1 MNNKFVGIMLAT
13 LLTLASAIAA
23 LGEEIKIG
31 NLEII
36 NPHARATAPGA
47 PVSGGYMVIRNK
59 GGEPDRLVAA
69 SVDFAGKTEIHQMAM
84 NGDVMVMRPVA
95 GGLEIPAGGEV
106 ELKPGGYHIMFMKLG
121 EQLKEGEM
129 RKVMLTFEKAGE
141 IEVEFMVEK
150 VEAMKTMDHQ
160 KSGG

>member
-1 MNNKFVGIMLAT
+1 MNNKLVGIMLAM
-13 LLTLASAIAA
+13 LLTLASGIAA
-23 LGEEIKIG
+23 LAEDIKLG

-59 GGEPDRLVAA
+59 GSEPDRLVAA

-95 GGLEIPAGGEV
+95 AGLEIPAGGEV
-106 ELKPGGYHIMFMKLG
+106 ELKPGGYHVMFMKLN

-129 RKVMLTFEKAGE
+129 RKVKLVFEKAGE
-141 IEVEFMVEK
+141 IEVEFKVEK
-150 VEAMKTMDHQ
+150 VEAMKAMDHS
-160 KSGG
+160 KNGG